1 MSRAIYFIVPAGR
14 GSKLSFPE
22 CAQSLEPMKFTTI
35 CLIKFLKKPNKTSQ
49 GWDFGCKRTINIIS
63 RILVFFMTDKK
74 YILSLDLG
82 TTGNRAI
89 LFDRQGDVV
98 GQDYKELTQYYPQPG
113 WLEHDAIEIW
123 QDVKEGIQQVISKN
137 QAKVQEIA
145 AVGLTVQR
153 ETCLL
158 WDKTTGI
165 PLHRAI
171 VWQDRRTA
179 DRCDRLKAEG
189 KAELVQQKTGLVLDA
204 YFSATKLS
212 WLIDWVKQNKP
223 DTNWDNVI
231 AGTVDSWALWNL
243 TNRQVHATD
252 ISNAS
257 RTMLM
262 NLDTGNWDDS
272 LLELFG
278 IPRQIMPEIRPSMG
292 IFGKTSPDILGE
304 EIPVAAI
311 FGDQQASLFA
321 HGCDR
326 PGLLKCTYG
335 TGCFLVAQT
344 GTQVTRSN
352 NQLLSTVAWSTPSQT
367 NYALEG
373 AIFTTGAAIQWLRD
387 GVKLISSAAE
397 TDALCR
403 QVDSTNGVYFVP
415 ALSGLGAPHWDM
427 KARGAFLGLTGGVQR
442 EHMVRAVLEAI
453 AYQVKEVVEAVN
465 KDSVEPVSLLKID
478 GGAAQNNFLMQFQAD
493 ALGVPLERP
502 VVLDATA
509 QGAAFGAGLA
519 VGFWDDYN
527 KLISDR
533 KVDKVFEPGS
543 GQSQAQDNFAMWSK
557 AVTRAK
563 NWID

>member
-1 MSRAIYFIVPAGR
+1 
-14 GSKLSFPE
+14 
-22 CAQSLEPMKFTTI
+22 
-35 CLIKFLKKPNKTSQ
+35 
-49 GWDFGCKRTINIIS
+49 
-63 RILVFFMTDKK
+63 MTDKK

-89 LFDRQGDVV
+89 LFDRQGNVV
-98 GQDYKELTQYYPQPG
+98 GQVYKELTQHYPQPG
-113 WLEHDAIEIW
+113 WLEHDAAEIW
-123 QDVKEGIQQVISKN
+123 QDVFEAI
-137 QAKVQEIA
+137 AKVVADNKAQAAEIA
-145 AVGLTVQR
+145 AIGLTVQR

-158 WDKTTGI
+158 WDKTTGE
-165 PLHRAI
+165 PLNKAI

-189 KAELVQQKTGLVLDA
+189 KAEDVQQKTGLVLDA

-223 DTNWDNVI
+223 DTNWDNVM
-231 AGTVDSWALWNL
+231 AGTIDTWALWNL
-243 TNRQVHATD
+243 TGRKVHATD

-272 LLELFG
+272 LLDLFN
-278 IPRQIMPEIRPSMG
+278 IPRQIMPEIKPSMG
-292 IFGKTSPDILGE
+292 LFGKIDADILGV

-344 GTQVTRSN
+344 GTKVTRSN
-352 NQLLSTVAWSTPSQT
+352 NKLLSTVAWSTKEQT

-387 GVKLISSAAE
+387 GLKLIGNAAE
-397 TDALCR
+397 TESLCNS
-403 QVDSTNGVYFVP
+403 VDSTNGVCFVP

-427 KARGAFLGLTGGVQR
+427 KARGAFLGITGGVQK
-442 EHMVRAVLEAI
+442 EHMVRSVLEAI
-453 AYQVKEVVEAVN
+453 AYQVKEVVDAVN
-465 KDSVEPVSLLKID
+465 KDSDKPVSLLKID
-478 GGAAQNNFLMQFQAD
+478 GGAAKNNFLMQFQAD
-493 ALGVPLERP
+493 ALGVALERP

-519 VGFWDDYN
+519 IGFWDDYDR
-527 KLISDR
+527 LISDR
-533 KVDKVFEPGS
+533 QVDKVFEPGA

-563 NWID
+563 NWIE